1 MVDFLLQND
10 FLLSVIAFGLIL
22 IPAIIVH
29 ELGHFFAAKLVGI
42 NVLEFGI
49 GFPPRMVR
57 LFSWGETEFTLNW
70 LPIGGFV
77 RPLGEDMVGPLD
89 PDAEDDEKQDGDKP
103 KNAYYSEREELI
115 NRGVPE
121 DKLLS
126 VNEAKPLPRI
136 FFMVAG
142 ALANFATAIALFIV
156 VALIGLPEFIG
167 ARLQVAE
174 VPVTSSLS
182 QMGVETGDVIEQ
194 INGEYFASPADYFTR
209 LNENANETVV
219 LSIRDFDSGEAYEVR
234 YVPSVG
240 DITARILVTGVESG
254 SPADNGGLI
263 AGDLILRINGEPLS
277 TDDPLAQL
285 QSITTANAGREIMLT
300 ISREGEIR
308 EMNLIP
314 RAEVAENQGRIGI
327 TIQGQR
333 VDAEGVAYARTLDQE
348 ALVPQEL
355 GPAVAHGFRQTGETI
370 ALIVSIPN
378 QLIQGTIT
386 PEQARPV
393 SFVGISRIGAA
404 FLQQSIDQ
412 GTPTIILNL
421 IALVS
426 IFLGFTNLLPI
437 PPLDGGRVVFA
448 IIEMIRGRPVSP
460 RIEGLVMR
468 IGIAFILGL
477 AVLVIIYDIID
488 PIVIPG

>member
-49 GFPPRMVR
+49 GFPPRLVR
-57 LFSWGETEFTLNW
+57 LFTWGETEFTLNW

-89 PDAEDDEKQDGDKP
+89 PDAENDEEQDGNKP

-142 ALANFATAIALFIV
+142 AFANFATAILLFVV

-174 VPVTSSLS
+174 VPAASALA
-182 QMGVETGDVIEQ
+182 QAGVETGDVIEQ
-194 INGEYFASPADYFTR
+194 MNGEYFASTTEYFAR
-209 LNENANETVV
+209 LDENLNEPVM
-219 LSIRDFDSGEAYEVR
+219 LSMRDFDTGDAYEVT
-234 YVPSVG
+234 YIPSGG
-240 DITARILVTGVESG
+240 DISARILITSIETG
-254 SPADNGGLI
+254 SPADDAGLV
-263 AGDLILRINGEPLS
+263 AGDHILRINGESLS
-277 TDDPLAQL
+277 TEDPVAQL
-285 QSITTANAGREIMLT
+285 QSVTIDNAGREIMLT
-300 ISREGEIR
+300 ISREGITR
-308 EMNLIP
+308 EMTLIP

-333 VDAEGVAYARTLDQE
+333 VDAEGVAYARTIDQE
-348 ALVPQEL
+348 ALVPQDL

-370 ALIVSIPN
+370 ALIASIPS

-448 IIEMIRGRPVSP
+448 MIEMVRGRPVSP
-460 RIEGLVMR
+460 RIEGLIMR

-488 PIVIPG
+488 PIIIPS